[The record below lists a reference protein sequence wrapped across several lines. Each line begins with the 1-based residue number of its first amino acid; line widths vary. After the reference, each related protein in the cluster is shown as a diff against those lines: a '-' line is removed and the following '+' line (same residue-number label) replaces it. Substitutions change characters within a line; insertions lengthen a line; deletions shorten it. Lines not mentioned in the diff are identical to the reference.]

1 MMENNKVLPEKIT
14 EKLTGGRKIRKDQ
27 CLIIILVG
35 VLLCVIALPVKQKDS
50 KSDLSNIINDT
61 IDNHISTEVTDIYPE
76 ATDAAA
82 SYAGYWED
90 KLEDALKDVD
100 GVGKVKVL
108 INLKESEQKIVE
120 KDGPEEYSETAEA
133 DSAGGSRTIGETRV
147 EKSTIYTVDD
157 RGQNV
162 PYVVMT
168 VAPTVEGVVV
178 IAQGAGQQRVQDN
191 IIEAIQVL
199 FDIDANKIK
208 IVKMKNNQ

>member
-1 MMENNKVLPEKIT
+1 MEESKILPEKLT
-14 EKLTGGRKIRKDQ
+14 EKLIDQKKLRKDQ
-27 CLIIILVG
+27 WLIIILVG
-35 VLLCVIALPVKQKDS
+35 VLLCVITLPARKKES
-50 KSDLSNIINDT
+50 ESNISNIIDDT
-61 IDNHISTEVTDIYPE
+61 IGNHIPADMVDADLETTDM
-76 ATDAAA
+76 AS
-82 SYAGYWED
+82 SYAGYWEN

-120 KDGPEEYSETAEA
+120 KDGPEEYSETTEA
-133 DSAGGSRTIGETRV
+133 DAAGGSRTIGESRV
-147 EKSTIYTVDD
+147 EKNTIYTEDG

-168 VAPTVEGVVV
+168 IAPTVEGVVV
-178 IAQGAGQQRVQDN
+178 IAQGAGQQSVQEN

>member
-1 MMENNKVLPEKIT
+1 MRESKILPVNLT
-14 EKLTGGRKIRKDQ
+14 EKLTNGKKLRKDQ

-35 VLLCVIALPVKQKDS
+35 VLLCVIALPVQQKES
-50 KSDLSNIINDT
+50 KSNISNIIDDT
-61 IDNHISTEVTDIYPE
+61 INNHIPEDMDDTHTEMTD
-76 ATDAAA
+76 TA
-82 SYAGYWED
+82 SFYTEYWEN

-120 KDGPEEYSETAEA
+120 KDGTEEYSDTTEEDA
-133 DSAGGSRTIGETRV
+133 SGGSRTIGESRV
-147 EKSTIYTVDD
+147 EKNTIYTVDD
-157 RGQNV
+157 RGQDV

-168 VAPTVEGVVV
+168 IAPTVEGVVV
-178 IAQGAGQQRVQDN
+178 IAQGSGQQGVQEN

-208 IVKMKNNQ
+208 IVKMKK